1 MKYLVSH
8 DGAEHTLE
16 IEDLGDGGFRV
27 EVDGKVFDADFRS
40 TGAGPIV
47 SLILDGRSYELLVLT
62 DGPKVDVIHHGLGVE
77 LLVETER
84 EYHARMVSAAGGEAG
99 EEDVRAVMPGIV
111 VRIQVEE
118 GDRVERG
125 QALLVLEAMKMENEI
140 RATTTGIVGRIAV
153 EAGQTVDAGDL
164 LLELTGDPDAASP

>member
-8 DGAEHTLE
+8 DGAEHALD

-27 EVDGKVFDADFRS
+27 EVDGQVFEADFRS

-62 DGPKVDVIHHGLGVE
+62 DGPHVDVIHHGLGVE

-84 EYHARMVSAAGGEAG
+84 EYHARMVSADGDEAG
-99 EEDVRAVMPGIV
+99 DEAVRAVMPGIV

-118 GDRVERG
+118 GERVERG

-140 RATTTGIVGRIAV
+140 RATTTGLVGKIAV

-164 LLELTGDPDAASP
+164 LLELTGEPGPEPL